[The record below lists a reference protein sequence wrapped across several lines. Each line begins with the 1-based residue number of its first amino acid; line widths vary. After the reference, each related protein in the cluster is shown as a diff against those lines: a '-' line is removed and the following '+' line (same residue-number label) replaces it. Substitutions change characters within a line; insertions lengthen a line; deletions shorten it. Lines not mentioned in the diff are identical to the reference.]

1 MILQNLKPSL
11 KVIILLQR
19 LDFKGVEMLKE
30 KQAVKIF
37 QFLSWVSYWILLST
51 EHKLA
56 QRKATLTNKKKH
68 PLFSLVPITEES
80 INYTLSVLMILLGFR
95 CPHEWFTKYTKLFFL
110 TACFGRHFK
119 LSTLILIFDIFSVFL
134 QISFYLS
141 LISLSAY
148 LKILVLL
155 T

>member
-51 EHKLA
+51 EYKLA
-56 QRKATLTNKKKH
+56 QRKATLTNKKT
-68 PLFSLVPITEES
+68 PI
-80 INYTLSVLMILLGFR
+80 I
-95 CPHEWFTKYTKLFFL
+95 
-110 TACFGRHFK
+110 
-119 LSTLILIFDIFSVFL
+119 
-134 QISFYLS
+134 
-141 LISLSAY
+141 
-148 LKILVLL
+148 
-155 T
+155 

>member
-1 MILQNLKPSL
+1 
-11 KVIILLQR
+11 
-19 LDFKGVEMLKE
+19 
-30 KQAVKIF
+30 
-37 QFLSWVSYWILLST
+37 
-51 EHKLA
+51 
-56 QRKATLTNKKKH
+56 
-68 PLFSLVPITEES
+68 
-80 INYTLSVLMILLGFR
+80 MILLGFR

-119 LSTLILIFDIFSVFL
+119 LRTLILIFDIFSVFL

>member
-19 LDFKGVEMLKE
+19 LDLKGVEMLKE

-56 QRKATLTNKKKH
+56 QRKATLTNKKK
-68 PLFSLVPITEES
+68 TS
-80 INYTLSVLMILLGFR
+80 II
-95 CPHEWFTKYTKLFFL
+95 
-110 TACFGRHFK
+110 
-119 LSTLILIFDIFSVFL
+119 
-134 QISFYLS
+134 
-141 LISLSAY
+141 
-148 LKILVLL
+148 
-155 T
+155 